1 MRLFLDVL
9 TFWYAQKLTRSEKF
23 HCTEE
28 GVNEWSFQLI
38 IETWFCCLKESQ
50 STVITFFCLF
60 LIQSEIHMYYPLIL
74 NCMNVTW
81 PAFGWSWSLSENP
94 VFPQSHLHKQ
104 VHCMPFLCPLCVLL
118 LKVLLLLHL
127 TWLLLSHLTEE
138 LPVLYQKW
146 NFGAILI
153 FLLLSSISGNTH
165 QLIRLLKAFC
175 TPTPSRISLRDDFVS
190 DILVFIEL

>member
-9 TFWYAQKLTRSEKF
+9 AFWYAQKLTRSEKF

-60 LIQSEIHMYYPLIL
+60 LIQSEIHMHYPLIFEL
-74 NCMNVTW
+74 HECDMTRVW
-81 PAFGWSWSLSENP
+81 MIVISKWKSSI
-94 VFPQSHLHKQ
+94 PQSHLHKQ

-146 NFGAILI
+146 NFGVILL
-153 FLLLSSISGNTH
+153 FLLLSSISGNIH
-165 QLIRLLKAFC
+165 KLIRSLKAFC
-175 TPTPSRISLRDDFVS
+175 TPTPSRISLRDDFVC

>member
-1 MRLFLDVL
+1 M
-9 TFWYAQKLTRSEKF
+9 
-23 HCTEE
+23 
-28 GVNEWSFQLI
+28 
-38 IETWFCCLKESQ
+38 
-50 STVITFFCLF
+50 ITFFCLS
-60 LIQSEIHMYYPLIL
+60 LIQSEIHMHYPLIL

-127 TWLLLSHLTEE
+127 TWLLLAHLAKE

-146 NFGAILI
+146 NFGGILL
-153 FLLLSSISGNTH
+153 FLLRSSISGNTH

-175 TPTPSRISLRDDFVS
+175 TPSSSGISLSDDFVS